1 MRSAQTPGS
10 ASDPPGGASWYRYP
24 VAWLGML
31 ILAASLAGIA
41 ALIVVAER
49 YPDASLELRSER
61 ILRAPVAQP
70 PSDPQTSHSA
80 GEASSTRP

>member
-1 MRSAQTPGS
+1 
-10 ASDPPGGASWYRYP
+10 
-24 VAWLGML
+24 ML
-31 ILAASLAGIA
+31 ILVASLAGIA

-70 PSDPQTSHSA
+70 TGEPETNRSA
-80 GEASSTRP
+80 GESSTRP